1 MIKQFIS
8 EKKSILLFLSLIGLL
23 IIASFYLAEPA
34 LEEYPAYR
42 VDSPAPDGTKAFYQ
56 SLETLSVPVERFTK
70 HPNQLEVDGDTALFL
85 FGPPILMEQHLIDH
99 YLNFVDRGGTI
110 FIVTDQHTELF
121 PFNIEPVSLLDES
134 GSINV
139 DGELYQA
146 ELNSWIRL
154 NASADD
160 QILITDDYGVIALSK
175 SFGSGE
181 IIQMIEPSWFT
192 NELILVKDHLEII
205 ASVLSDKDF
214 DRLYFETYHYLTGT
228 KLTVLDITP
237 DPILLLG
244 MILITLVVMYLWL
257 KGKRFGPALSLREQE
272 VRFGD
277 ERIRALANWQ
287 IKGRNFHEALMTQVN
302 FLKLTIF
309 ERVGIPTSTDMSDYQ
324 QVLQRLLVDY
334 TDKSIKEFIDQLE
347 AVLDSGHVNKQE
359 FLEWT
364 KRIDQIQRRVEAK

>member
-70 HPNQLEVDGDTALFL
+70 HPNQLKVDGDIALFL
-85 FGPPILMEQHLIDH
+85 FGPPLLMEQHLIDH

-110 FIVTDQHTELF
+110 FIVADQHTELF

-154 NASADD
+154 SPSADD

-192 NELILVKDHLEII
+192 NELILAEDHLEII